1 MTHIINTISCWLITA
16 FVPEYTRLESLT
28 LPQMLNPNQRK
39 SLILTSPQ
47 NVATRLYLFLF
58 STLPNHHHHRHHHVH
73 ENHHQHLYLSF
84 PCSLPWQRSLW
95 PRKWSSTHSKSWE
108 TLKEWGEKFN
118 FRDFF
123 QKMSIFATFPQ
134 PPFYDSCFC
143 CCVFLPWGFSQS
155 LSISS
160 LVWNDHIRPYD
171 VST

>member
-1 MTHIINTISCWLITA
+1 MIHIINTISCWLITA
-16 FVPEYTRLESLT
+16 VVSEYTRLESLT
-28 LPQMLNPNQRK
+28 LSQMLNPNQRK

-108 TLKEWGEKFN
+108 TQSEGKSSILDSENIN
-118 FRDFF
+118 FCD
-123 QKMSIFATFPQ
+123 
-134 PPFYDSCFC
+134 
-143 CCVFLPWGFSQS
+143 
-155 LSISS
+155 LSSAALLRLLLLLLRFSS
-160 LVWNDHIRPYD
+160 LGIFSIIVNIISRLEWP
-171 VST
+171 

>member
-1 MTHIINTISCWLITA
+1 MIHIINTISCWLITA

-28 LPQMLNPNQRK
+28 LPQMLNHNQRK

-108 TLKEWGEKFN
+108 TLKEWGKSSILEIF
-118 FRDFF
+118 FRKCQFLRPFLSRSSTTPASAAAFFFPGDFLNHC
-123 QKMSIFATFPQ
+123 Q
-134 PPFYDSCFC
+134 YH
-143 CCVFLPWGFSQS
+143 
-155 LSISS
+155 LSSGMT
-160 LVWNDHIRPYD
+160 IRSYD

>member
-1 MTHIINTISCWLITA
+1 MIHILNTISCWLIAA

-123 QKMSIFATFPQ
+123 SENVN
-134 PPFYDSCFC
+134 FC
-143 CCVFLPWGFSQS
+143 D
-155 LSISS
+155 LSSAALLRLLLLLLRFSS
-160 LVWNDHIRPYD
+160 LGIFSIIVINIISRLEWPY
-171 VST
+171 